1 MLRLKNEW
9 AYYTVLIKIHVKN
22 LVIMAFFAAV
32 FLVFLSLLVEI
43 RSAWSLLRQM
53 EDLNLKTSIF

>member
-9 AYYTVLIKIHVKN
+9 AYYTVLIKIHVEN